1 MSDTIQVRAMDDY
14 FHSLLLDE
22 PLVPDEVEEEPPTPV
37 LQMQRKSIPDLVVAP
52 YLEND
57 PRLAQLGELLAQVG
71 QVQFENDLFTHEV
84 TVTAP
89 LEIVAEESLLP
100 VEQEWP
106 AEIMSPAVVEP
117 HTTILTETALEVAP
131 IEASAPVVWENI
143 DTGKEFQ
150 ALFFE
155 VAGVTFAVPLTELG
169 GIHLLGEITSLF
181 GQPAW
186 YKGLMTSREQ
196 KMNVVDTAQWVMPGQ
211 HLEMDNYKYLI
222 MLGESPWGLACHHLK
237 GTELLHRDQVK
248 WRHQE
253 GKRPWLAGMVKEKMC
268 ALLHVRELLLLLE
281 RGVNIEGR

>member
-22 PLVPDEVEEEPPTPV
+22 PLVLDEVEEDSPTPV

-89 LEIVAEESLLP
+89 LEIVAEEFLLP

-106 AEIMSPAVVEP
+106 AELMSPAIVEP

-169 GIHLLGEITSLF
+169 GIHQLGEITSLF
-181 GQPAW
+181 GQPGW

-211 HLEMDNYKYLI
+211 HLEMDSYKYLI

>member
-22 PLVPDEVEEEPPTPV
+22 PLVLDEVEEDSPTPV

-106 AEIMSPAVVEP
+106 AELMSPAIVEP

-169 GIHLLGEITSLF
+169 GIHQLGEITSLF
-181 GQPAW
+181 GQPGW

-211 HLEMDNYKYLI
+211 HLEMDSYKYLI

>member
-22 PLVPDEVEEEPPTPV
+22 PLALDEVEEDPPTPV

-106 AEIMSPAVVEP
+106 AEIMSPVVVEP

-169 GIHLLGEITSLF
+169 GIHQLGEITSLF
-181 GQPAW
+181 GQPGW

-211 HLEMDNYKYLI
+211 HLEMDSYKYLI

>member
-22 PLVPDEVEEEPPTPV
+22 PLALDEVEEDPPTPV

-131 IEASAPVVWENI
+131 IGASAPVAWENI

-169 GIHLLGEITSLF
+169 GIHQLGEITSLF
-181 GQPAW
+181 GQPGW

-211 HLEMDNYKYLI
+211 HLEMDSYKYLI